1 MVHNVCSC
9 TVMKVLIK
17 TEGLFNRGPDALT
30 LIQKKTGSRPS
41 LVSVTVT
48 ADLPSR

>member
-30 LIQKKTGSRPS
+30 LIKKKKLAHG
-41 LVSVTVT
+41 LH
-48 ADLPSR
+48 LYQ